1 MKKYIVL
8 TFALS
13 TFLYPNNIDG
23 KEVFETYCWGCHH
36 ETAEAFGPSFS
47 EIAAKRNRD
56 EIAAYIIDPKAMY
69 KAFGYKRTVMTEF
82 NLSDKERDAVVN
94 YILLQKG
101 K

>member
-8 TFALS
+8 TLALS
-13 TFLYPNNIDG
+13 AFLYSNNIDG

-94 YILLQKG
+94 YIFLQKG